1 VGKLKFVDGE
11 VSAQLN
17 IAQGTFTV
25 IVKYLTAE
33 STKYTAIYLGNY
45 ALKPGSCEDV
55 EDEAYGDVNGMPRL
69 HRRSEASGGTA
80 CSYTPKI
87 VDLFVTH
94 HDVSPLFPYFPGL
107 FMRSATIVCQ
117 CVVAVFSL
125 GFIRSSSSSCY
136 C

>member
-17 IAQGTFTV
+17 LAQGTFTV

-45 ALKPGSCEDV
+45 ALRPGSCEDV

-87 VDLFVTH
+87 VDHFVYPSRCLTTIPVLPRIIH
-94 HDVSPLFPYFPGL
+94 EISNYSLP
-107 FMRSATIVCQ
+107 MRCSSF
-117 CVVAVFSL
+117 FSR
-125 GFIRSSSSSCY
+125 FHTQ
-136 C
+136 

>member
-45 ALKPGSCEDV
+45 ALRPGSCEDV
-55 EDEAYGDVNGMPRL
+55 EDEAYGDVNACQDFTEDRRRVEELHVLTPRKL
-69 HRRSEASGGTA
+69 SIFLLPIMMS
-80 CSYTPKI
+80 
-87 VDLFVTH
+87 H
-94 HDVSPLFPYFPGL
+94 HYSRTSPDY
-107 FMRSATIVCQ
+107 S
-117 CVVAVFSL
+117 
-125 GFIRSSSSSCY
+125 
-136 C
+136 